1 MDEGTLTLTR
11 LFSNRSWKE
20 TMYKYL
26 TKSNEKKVYEPK
38 GYLRK
43 CNTST
48 KLQILEKSL
57 EIFIESFTR
66 FDRELKFGLQ

>member
-1 MDEGTLTLTR
+1 
-11 LFSNRSWKE
+11 
-20 TMYKYL
+20 MYKYL
-26 TKSNEKKVYEPK
+26 TKSNEKKVYEPQ

>member
-1 MDEGTLTLTR
+1 
-11 LFSNRSWKE
+11 
-20 TMYKYL
+20 MYKYL